1 MISTLNVFLVI
12 SSLNIAQSLR
22 ERTHSTLVC
31 LFFYH
36 HPTTGRSLLLFDM
49 CAKRLCFLVGCHG
62 TISYYFYDNIK
73 FLTHNICFNWLIYSQ
88 YDIVMII
95 VDETFQLSFFNMVIT
110 NWNFRLLKLTEN
122 VKLLCNSFDKNKLVN
137 YLKFLVSVIKIQS

>member
-1 MISTLNVFLVI
+1 
-12 SSLNIAQSLR
+12 
-22 ERTHSTLVC
+22 
-31 LFFYH
+31 
-36 HPTTGRSLLLFDM
+36 
-49 CAKRLCFLVGCHG
+49 
-62 TISYYFYDNIK
+62 
-73 FLTHNICFNWLIYSQ
+73 
-88 YDIVMII
+88 MII